1 MKALISPLENN
12 RIAEIAEKDFPVA
25 QPLYWID
32 CPDDCT
38 ANYTYDGK
46 KFIQPAIENLPYEQ
60 LSGDQKL
67 NLIRIERNARL
78 LACDWTQ
85 LLDTVCDKKAWA
97 TYRQALRDLPENI
110 TDVDNPI
117 YPIPPM

>member
-12 RIAEIAEKDFPVA
+12 RIAEIAEKEFPVA
-25 QPLYWID
+25 PPLYWID
-32 CPDDCT
+32 CDDDCT
-38 ANYTYDGK
+38 TEHIYDGK
-46 KFIQPAIENLPYEQ
+46 KIIKPTINNVT
-60 LSGDQKL
+60 LSDNQKL

-78 LACDWTQ
+78 LASDWTQ
-85 LLDTVCDKKAWA
+85 LLDSQCDKKAWA

-110 TDVDNPI
+110 TDIDNPI

>member
-12 RIAEIAEKDFPVA
+12 RIVEIAEKEFPVA
-25 QPLYWID
+25 PPLYWVD

-38 ANYTYDGK
+38 TLYEYKDK
-46 KFIQPAIENLPYEQ
+46 KFIKPIENNLT
-60 LSGDQKL
+60 LSDNEKL

-78 LACDWTQ
+78 LASDWTQ
-85 LLDTVCDKKAWA
+85 LLDSQCDKKAWA

-110 TDVDNPI
+110 TNIDNPI